1 MIYFLIKIKNTI
13 NIMSFNVCEQAI
25 NLTNRDNIY
34 GESLCKTKKGNI
46 CRNNIIKFINNSD
59 FDFLGIQEGDRK
71 LFEKLKEKKK
81 YEFITGKQGRYSIA
95 CLVYNDQ
102 KFQIIE
108 QIDGQTTNEKPRR
121 WVAGLFNLIGTNINI
136 LVISLHMPHLNAE
149 YLISQELEKI
159 LERCKI
165 WEKYNPKIIIVGDFN
180 FKINKN
186 ITIKNKTFYNSFN
199 NNFLKTGYD
208 KSLEGLK
215 TNLTKSSDH
224 ILYDST
230 KFKKISKVET
240 KNTSDNKILPK
251 EFTGI
256 MSDHLAIATKLQII

>member
-13 NIMSFNVCEQAI
+13 NVMSFNVCEQAI
-25 NLTNRDNIY
+25 NLNNRDNID
-34 GESLCKTKKGNI
+34 GKSLCKKNNENI
-46 CRNNIIKFINNSD
+46 CRNNIIEFINNSD
-59 FDFLGIQEGDRK
+59 FDFLGIQEGDIE
-71 LFEKLKEKKK
+71 LFKKLKYK
-81 YEFITGKQGRYSIA
+81 FITGTKGRFSIA

-108 QIDGQTTNEKPRR
+108 QIDGQTKLKPRR
-121 WVAGLFNLIGTNINI
+121 WVAGLFNLIGTSINI
-136 LVISLHMPHLNAE
+136 LVISLHMPHLNNNN
-149 YLISQELEKI
+149 LINQELEEI

-180 FKINKN
+180 FEINN
-186 ITIKNKTFYNSFN
+186 NMTIKNKTFYKTFYNSFN

-208 KSLEGLK
+208 KSLEGLD

-240 KNTSDNKILPK
+240 KNTLNNKILPNN
-251 EFTGI
+251 FTGI

>member
-25 NLTNRDNIY
+25 NLTNRDNID

-46 CRNNIIKFINNSD
+46 CRINIIEFINNSD
-59 FDFLGIQEGDRK
+59 FDFLGIQEGDKR
-71 LFEKLKEKKK
+71 LFEELNYK
-81 YEFITGKQGRYSIA
+81 YITGEEGIYSIA

-108 QIDGQTTNEKPRR
+108 QIDGKTMLKPRR
-121 WVAGLFNLIGTNINI
+121 WVAGLFNLIGTSINI
-136 LVISLHMPHLNAE
+136 LVISLHMPHLK
-149 YLISQELEKI
+149 YFSLINKELKKI

-165 WEKYNPKIIIVGDFN
+165 WEESNPKIIIVGDFN
-180 FKINKN
+180 FEINKN
-186 ITIKNKTFYNSFN
+186 ITIKNKKFYKTFYNSFN
-199 NNFLKTGYD
+199 NNFLNTGYD
-208 KSLEGLK
+208 KSLKGLD
-215 TNLTKSSDH
+215 TNLKISSDH

-240 KNTSDNKILPK
+240 KNTLNNKILPNNFK
-251 EFTGI
+251 GI